1 MSYIHCCC
9 SVIQLCLT
17 LCQPGLQH
25 TSPSYPSPFPDIC
38 PSSCPL
44 HWWCHLAI
52 SSSDALFFFAQ
63 SFLESGTFPMSQLF
77 ASEDQNTGA
86 SASTSV
92 FPTSIQDWFPLRLTG
107 LISLQSR
114 GLSGV
119 FFNTTFQRHQF
130 FGVLPSLWSSS
141 HNHTWPLGRPNSWH
155 YMDLCWQRMLL
166 LFNTLSRF
174 VIAFLSRSNCL
185 LISWLHSPSAVILE
199 PKKRKSVTISTFSLS
214 ICHELMGPDTMILG
228 FSIFS
233 FKLTLS
239 ASSPSSK
246 SSLVP
251 LRFLPLEWYHPHI
264 WNCDISP
271 AYLDSSL

>member
-1 MSYIHCCC
+1 M
-9 SVIQLCLT
+9 T
-17 LCQPGLQH
+17 PWTAACQA
-25 TSPSYPSPFPDIC
+25 SPSPRVC
-38 PSSCPL
+38 PRSCPL
-44 HWWCHLAI
+44 HCRYHPAI
-52 SSSDALFFFAQ
+52 SSSDSLFCPQ
-63 SFLESGTFPMSQLF
+63 SFPASGTFPLNWLF
-77 ASEDQNTGA
+77 ESGDR
-86 SASTSV
+86 SFS
-92 FPTSIQDWFPLRLTG
+92 FSISPSNEYSRKISFKMDWFDLLVVQGTFR
-107 LISLQSR
+107 
-114 GLSGV
+114 V
-119 FFNTTFQRHQF
+119 FSSTTFQRHQF

-233 FKLTLS
+233 FKLTPS
-239 ASSPSSK
+239 PSSPSSK